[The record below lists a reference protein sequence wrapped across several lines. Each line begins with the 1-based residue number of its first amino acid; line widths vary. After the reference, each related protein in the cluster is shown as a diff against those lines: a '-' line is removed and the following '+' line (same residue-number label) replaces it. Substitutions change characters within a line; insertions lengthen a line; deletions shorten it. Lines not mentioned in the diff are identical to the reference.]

1 MTKLRNYHSNFRK
14 QYLLL
19 KKVIFLLKY
28 YLDEKSKSIPV
39 LANMGYKL
47 LEEILKENTTIMEGL
62 QDVNDSLKESN
73 SKTKE
78 EAKKYIS
85 SARRSTSVQRS
96 IQTELEGDE
105 IKMIAQMLSQK
116 ETEGIQLYNT
126 FKHYL

>member
-1 MTKLRNYHSNFRK
+1 
-14 QYLLL
+14 
-19 KKVIFLLKY
+19 
-28 YLDEKSKSIPV
+28 
-39 LANMGYKL
+39 
-47 LEEILKENTTIMEGL
+47 MEGL